1 MPKPKYIKSQ
11 NAYYDPNTDT
21 IYAPDS
27 IGEFYTHEMFH
38 AKPDTNLIKELKPLY
53 ENLNDQKLKEFGAN
67 LEFVKRIDPNHFYQ
81 PEELGARVA
90 VARKILKDVDI
101 NEEFLNNLR
110 KNENKYGNNVR
121 DLLKMFNNENLIQI
135 LNMKKHL
142 IPKNQLGG
150 PIARLAQ
157 PTNNKG
163 SWGNRGSGNEGQSF
177 IENALYTIGDLGGLL
192 TVGDKLLHPEKYEV
206 KTGYGTPVEIDGKTV
221 YPLDAPEQEQIGYPT
236 LIPGLKGV
244 PTKELTEFFKTKW
257 GPAYNSLASTKSRL
271 LKLGRSAE
279 LPNSKSYRVFQELDT
294 QLKQM
299 VDKVNESVIEPVT
312 ETVDDVIKVTADKLK
327 NSKAYKALLRQQEKS
342 GALGRVSKRT
352 KESIRSHQVLND
364 GKMSHYNPGRPAVVK
379 TSEDVIN
386 TFKGWTN
393 KSKKGAEAL
402 NKYEKKVAKG
412 INEEALKRARL
423 ECARDIVSSEPGSFT
438 AKQREI
444 LGL

>member
-1 MPKPKYIKSQ
+1 MPKPKYVKSQ

-38 AKPDTNLIKELKPLY
+38 ARPDTILLNELKPYY
-53 ENLNDQKLKEFGAN
+53 ENLNDNKLLNMGAD
-67 LEFVKRIDPNHFYQ
+67 LKFVKRTDPNHFFQ

-110 KNENKYGNNVR
+110 KNENKYGDNVR
-121 DLLKMFNNENLIQI
+121 DLLKMFNNKNLIQI
-135 LNMKKHL
+135 LNMKKQL

-163 SWGNRGSGNEGQSF
+163 SWGNRGQGNEGQSF

-192 TVGDKLLHPEKYEV
+192 TTGDKLLHPEKYEV
-206 KTGYGTPVEIDGKTV
+206 KMDYGTPIEIDGKMV
-221 YPLDAPEQEQIGYPT
+221 YPLAVPEQQIGYPT

-327 NSKAYKALLRQQEKS
+327 NSKAYKALVRQQKKS
-342 GALGRVSKRT
+342 GALGRVPKRT
-352 KESIRSHQVLND
+352 EANIRNHQVLND
-364 GKMSHYNPGRPAVVK
+364 GKMSHYNAGRPATK
-379 TSEDVIN
+379 RAMDYIEN
-386 TFKGWTN
+386 TVRGWSN
-393 KSKKGAEAL
+393 QSPAIQKAL
-402 NKYEKKVAKG
+402 HTYDLKVAKELG
-412 INEEALKRARL
+412 DEALHNARIEMIKTIL
-423 ECARDIVSSEPGSFT
+423 DNSPGYFN
-438 AKQREI
+438 RYRH
-444 LGL
+444 LFF